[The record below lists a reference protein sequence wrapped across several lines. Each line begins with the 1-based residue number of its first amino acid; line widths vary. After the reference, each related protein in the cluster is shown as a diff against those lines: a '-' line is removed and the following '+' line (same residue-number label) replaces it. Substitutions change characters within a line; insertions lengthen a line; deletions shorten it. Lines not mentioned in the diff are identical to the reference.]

1 MERKSLHAIQER
13 GKAEVGDKT
22 MVDALVPAA
31 DALEANADNSLLDAL
46 KAAEVAA
53 KQGVEDTKKYVAK
66 FGRASRLGERSR
78 GVLDAGAVSCC
89 ILLQSFA
96 DGIMEVIG

>member
-1 MERKSLHAIQER
+1 
-13 GKAEVGDKT
+13 

-66 FGRASRLGERSR
+66 FGRAKSLLERANRTS
-78 GVLDAGAVSCC
+78 GCGSNFCM
-89 ILLQSFA
+89 A
-96 DGIMEVIG
+96 DLPGHERICGR